1 MAMKLEVVE
10 NGAALASAAAAH
22 FLRLGQDAVA
32 SRGVFRVALAG
43 GETPRAAY
51 GRIADAWSD
60 TREGALAWE
69 KVHLFWGDERMVP
82 PGDPRSNF
90 GMALGALISRVPV
103 PEENVHPIPTDSAD
117 PGRAATRYEE
127 TLHRAFGLGGP
138 GLGGPT
144 PGAMPRFDLVLL
156 GMGADGHTASL
167 FPGSPALGETSRL
180 VTAARHP
187 ETGQPRVTLT
197 LPVLNNAAAL
207 IVLVS
212 GESKASMLERGVRGV
227 GRQVGT
233 APLPIERLN
242 PETGTLLWLADESAA
257 PWARSARGG

>member
-1 MAMKLEVVE
+1 MAMKLEVVAD
-10 NGAALASAAAAH
+10 GAALALAAASQ

-32 SRGVFRVALAG
+32 GHGAFRVALAG

-69 KVHLFWGDERMVP
+69 RVHLFWGDERMVP

-90 GMALGALISRVPV
+90 GMALGALISRVPI
-103 PEENVHPIPTDSAD
+103 PEENVHPIPTDAAD
-117 PGRAATRYEE
+117 PARAAARYEE
-127 TLHRAFGLGGP
+127 TLRLAFGLDGP
-138 GLGGPT
+138 A
-144 PGAMPRFDLVLL
+144 PGAMPRFDLILL

-167 FPGSPALGETSRL
+167 FPGSPALAETSRL
-180 VTAARHP
+180 VTASRHP
-187 ETGQPRVTLT
+187 ETGEPRVTLT

-212 GESKASMLERGVRGV
+212 GASKSSTLERTVRGA
-227 GRQVGT
+227 GRPAG
-233 APLPIERLN
+233 APLLPVERLN
-242 PETGTLLWLADESAA
+242 PATGSLLWLADESAA
-257 PWARSARGG
+257 PWAQSARGG